1 MRGVNGTFAC
11 IRRIASWIPRNCR
24 LRRPVVHNVMTGT
37 TSSSSLYSDPLN
49 CAVHSFRRTAPTVLC
64 ARTGDA
70 RWV

>member
-1 MRGVNGTFAC
+1 MRGVNGPSRAPAESRPGFLE
-11 IRRIASWIPRNCR
+11 ICR
-24 LRRPVVHNVMTGT
+24 LARPVVHNVMTGA
-37 TSSSSLYSDPLN
+37 TSSSSLCSDPLN